1 MVTTN
6 IEIGLVFSIII
17 MVVYFSIPFL
27 IVGNRKEERRNIEK
41 LSKQLERIE
50 KELRQVNENTNRIM
64 EKNEDTKKS
73 LNENDIC

>member
-50 KELRQVNENTNRIM
+50 KELRQVNENTNRIVG
-64 EKNEDTKKS
+64 KNEDGS
-73 LNENDIC
+73 

>member
-50 KELRQVNENTNRIM
+50 KELRQVNENTDRIM
-64 EKNEDTKKS
+64 GKNENAKY
-73 LNENDIC
+73 LNESDMF

>member
-50 KELRQVNENTNRIM
+50 KELRQVNENTDRIM
-64 EKNEDTKKS
+64 GKNENAK
-73 LNENDIC
+73 

>member
-1 MVTTN
+1 MVTSN

-50 KELRQVNENTNRIM
+50 KELRQVNENTDRIM
-64 EKNEDTKKS
+64 GKNENAK
-73 LNENDIC
+73 

>member
-50 KELRQVNENTNRIM
+50 KELRQVNENTDRIM
-64 EKNEDTKKS
+64 GKNVNAK
-73 LNENDIC
+73 

>member
-27 IVGNRKEERRNIEK
+27 IVGNRKEERRHIEK

>member
-17 MVVYFSIPFL
+17 MVVYFSVPFL

-50 KELRQVNENTNRIM
+50 KELRQVNENTDRIM
-64 EKNEDTKKS
+64 GKNENAK
-73 LNENDIC
+73 

>member
-50 KELRQVNENTNRIM
+50 KELRQVNENTDRIM
-64 EKNEDTKKS
+64 GKNEDAK
-73 LNENDIC
+73 

>member
-6 IEIGLVFSIII
+6 IEIGLVLSIII

-27 IVGNRKEERRNIEK
+27 IIGNRKEERRNIEK

-50 KELRQVNENTNRIM
+50 KELRQVNENTNKIVG
-64 EKNEDTKKS
+64 KNEDES
-73 LNENDIC
+73 

>member
-27 IVGNRKEERRNIEK
+27 IIGNRKEERRNIEK

-64 EKNEDTKKS
+64 GKNEDAS
-73 LNENDIC
+73 

>member
-6 IEIGLVFSIII
+6 IEIGLVLSIII

-27 IVGNRKEERRNIEK
+27 IIGNRKEERRNIEK

-50 KELRQVNENTNRIM
+50 KELRQVNENTNRIVG
-64 EKNEDTKKS
+64 KNEDGS
-73 LNENDIC
+73 

>member
-27 IVGNRKEERRNIEK
+27 IIGNRKEERRNIEK

-64 EKNEDTKKS
+64 GKNEDES
-73 LNENDIC
+73 

>member
-6 IEIGLVFSIII
+6 IEIGLVLSIII

-27 IVGNRKEERRNIEK
+27 IIGNRKEERRNIEK

-50 KELRQVNENTNRIM
+50 KELRQVNENTNRIVG
-64 EKNEDTKKS
+64 KNEDES
-73 LNENDIC
+73 

>member
-27 IVGNRKEERRNIEK
+27 IIGNRKEERRNIEK

-64 EKNEDTKKS
+64 GKNEEES
-73 LNENDIC
+73 